1 PGTVLVAKVVNEGPA
16 PEADKTV
23 DGIESSYLIERRI
36 AQWRRQPHRRPA
48 VKA

>member
-1 PGTVLVAKVVNEGPA
+1 VLVAKVVNEGPA